1 MEFKKKIIFIS
12 LVAIIVVL
20 FYFSLIFSQEPP
32 ETAKKCCVLRQFV
45 EVAGKKCYSAG
56 KTVVAPDLME
66 ATRCL
71 NGVTITDNN
80 CDIYAQNP
88 VEPCYCE
95 NSVSH
100 WEMFCL
106 LNTIFSVT
114 KIIFTILIA
123 VVSILVLY
131 GAFLIVT
138 SSGEP
143 EKYKK
148 GQNSLIFALIGLVL
162 ALLSKFLP
170 DLIIYFLRV

>member
-1 MEFKKKIIFIS
+1 MEFKRKIIFIS
-12 LVAIIVVL
+12 LMAIIVVL
-20 FYFSLIFSQEPP
+20 FCFSLIFSQEPP
-32 ETAKKCCVLRQFV
+32 ETAKKCCVLRQYV
-45 EVAGKKCYSAG
+45 KVAGKVCYSAG
-56 KTVVAPDLME
+56 KTVVAPNIDE
-66 ATRCL
+66 ATSCL
-71 NGVTITDNN
+71 SALQSNTDCSNV
-80 CDIYAQNP
+80 P
-88 VEPCYCE
+88 GPCYCT
-95 NSVSH
+95 SSASH

-114 KIIFTILIA
+114 KVIFTIIIA
-123 VVSILVLY
+123 VVSILLLY

>member
-12 LVAIIVVL
+12 LMAIIVVL
-20 FYFSLIFSQEPP
+20 FCFSLIFSQEPP
-32 ETAKKCCVLRQFV
+32 ETAKKCCVLRQYV
-45 EVAGKKCYSAG
+45 KVAGKECYSVG
-56 KTVVAPDLME
+56 KTVVAPNIDE
-66 ATRCL
+66 ASSCLSALQSNTDCSNVTR
-71 NGVTITDNN
+71 
-80 CDIYAQNP
+80 
-88 VEPCYCE
+88 PCYCT
-95 NSVSH
+95 SSASH

-123 VVSILVLY
+123 VVSILLLY

-170 DLIIYFLRV
+170 DLIIYFIRV

>member
-32 ETAKKCCVLRQFV
+32 EIAKKCCVLRQFV

-56 KTVVAPDLME
+56 KTVAAPDWTE
-66 ATRCL
+66 ANKCL
-71 NGVTITDNN
+71 NIPPGVYFDCNLL
-80 CDIYAQNP
+80 AQNNI
-88 VEPCYCE
+88 PCYCE
-95 NSVSH
+95 NSASH

-162 ALLSKFLP
+162 ALLSKILP
-170 DLIIYFLRV
+170 DLIIYFIRV